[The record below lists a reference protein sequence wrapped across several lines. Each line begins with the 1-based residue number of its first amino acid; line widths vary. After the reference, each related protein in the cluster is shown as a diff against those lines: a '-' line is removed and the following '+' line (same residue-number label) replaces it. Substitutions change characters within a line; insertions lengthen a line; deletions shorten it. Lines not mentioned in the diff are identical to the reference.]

1 MLLAISR
8 FCDIFNNKNYWDI
21 NQSESSINVESVKFI
36 MDPGYSNIK
45 DPHFPSL
52 MALICIDEATLV
64 FVDGYHQNLF
74 YRCQRMFI
82 SMLSYVLP
90 DKLTRELVT
99 NKIRYMKVNT
109 ENEYV
114 NTKIH
119 LIDEAKTIG
128 TDTVDLSVVPWEV
141 YSREILSELYTG
153 NEPDIKM
160 PLN

>member
-1 MLLAISR
+1 
-8 FCDIFNNKNYWDI
+8 
-21 NQSESSINVESVKFI
+21 
-36 MDPGYSNIK
+36 
-45 DPHFPSL
+45 
-52 MALICIDEATLV
+52 
-64 FVDGYHQNLF
+64 
-74 YRCQRMFI
+74 MFI